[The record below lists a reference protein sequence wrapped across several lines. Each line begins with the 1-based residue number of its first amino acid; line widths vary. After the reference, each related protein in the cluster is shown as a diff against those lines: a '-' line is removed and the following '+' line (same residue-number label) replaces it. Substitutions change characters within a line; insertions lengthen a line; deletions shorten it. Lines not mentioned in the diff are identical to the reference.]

1 MWHIVSASTPFF
13 FGKLNIFVELVL
25 CHCKFALTQVSPEG
39 VSKWAAPKSSSLR
52 QEPISMMAGNIEE
65 RFAIVRYSFG
75 TFLVPIDN
83 TNRTKTSSTFG
94 KYHDW
99 KRGRSRS
106 LFQSW

>member
-1 MWHIVSASTPFF
+1 
-13 FGKLNIFVELVL
+13 
-25 CHCKFALTQVSPEG
+25 
-39 VSKWAAPKSSSLR
+39 
-52 QEPISMMAGNIEE
+52 MMAGNIEE

-83 TNRTKTSSTFG
+83 TKIEQKLRPRLE

-106 LFQSW
+106 LF